1 MASPVDSLV
10 KRIYQKQE
18 LIHQVEVHPL
28 TVHVDD
34 RGYLM
39 EVLRRYDPFFTKF
52 GYLYAAGD
60 NVRGIVRAFHKHLE
74 MWEWFYCSQ
83 GSARYVLVD
92 SRPDSPTHEKMNSI
106 TIGQRN
112 PCVLVV
118 PPGVFHGWVSL
129 EDNTQIIAVGSEPYN
144 PAALDEVRVP
154 PDSFGVKWGVEQR

>member
-1 MASPVDSLV
+1 MDTQLESVV
-10 KRIYQKQE
+10 KRSYQKQE
-18 LIHQVEVHPL
+18 LIHQVEVRPL
-28 TVHVDD
+28 TVYVDD

-39 EVLRRYDPFFTKF
+39 EVLRNYDPFFTKF
-52 GYLYAAGD
+52 GYLYVAGD
-60 NVRGIVRAFHKHLE
+60 NVRGIVRAFHKHQE

-92 SRPDSPTHEKMNSI
+92 SRPESPTHEKMNSI
-106 TIGQRN
+106 VIGQRN
-112 PCVLVV
+112 PSMLVV

-154 PDSFGVKWGVEQR
+154 ADSFGVKWEVEPR